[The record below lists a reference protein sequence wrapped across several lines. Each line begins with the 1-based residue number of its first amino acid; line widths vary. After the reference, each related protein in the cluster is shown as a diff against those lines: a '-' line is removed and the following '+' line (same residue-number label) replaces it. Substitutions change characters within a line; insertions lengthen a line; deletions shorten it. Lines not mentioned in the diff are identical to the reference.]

1 MTTRDNLIR
10 DLQTDAQTLADTVA
24 RIPEDGWNDG
34 VYEHGWSARQL
45 LAHIA
50 AIEWTYPKL
59 IERAAAAQT
68 AETAEAADP
77 ASSFSSNP
85 AVTDF
90 DMDAYNHRQVEKRGD
105 TPIPDLLAEF
115 QRNRQATIAAIQAAP
130 DAILTRPTRSAGGVE
145 GTLLEVLAGV
155 ARTHVR
161 QHLTDLTTAA
171 PPTP

>member
-68 AETAEAADP
+68 AETAET
-77 ASSFSSNP
+77 

-105 TPIPDLLAEF
+105 TPILDLLAEF

>member
-68 AETAEAADP
+68 AETAET
-77 ASSFSSNP
+77 

-115 QRNRQATIAAIQAAP
+115 QRNRQATIAAIQAPPTPSSRAP
-130 DAILTRPTRSAGGVE
+130 PAQPAALKAPSWKSWPASPAPTSAN
-145 GTLLEVLAGV
+145 TSP
-155 ARTHVR
+155 TSPP
-161 QHLTDLTTAA
+161 AA